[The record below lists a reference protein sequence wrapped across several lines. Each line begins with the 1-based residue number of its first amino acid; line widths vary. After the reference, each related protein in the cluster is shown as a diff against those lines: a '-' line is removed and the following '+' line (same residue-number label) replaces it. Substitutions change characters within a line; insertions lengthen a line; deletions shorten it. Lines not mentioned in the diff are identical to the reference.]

1 MIAKQGFKEET
12 VAAYYGKDR
21 SAINRY
27 KDEWMHKLEKTG
39 ANFSELDL
47 GMNQNIFDKEECQRL
62 NVPYMQDGWSEGL
75 LEYLSDDD
83 SLKIEILG
91 REANV

>member
-27 KDEWMHKLEKTG
+27 KDEWMDKLEINNDILPPLLVHG
-39 ANFSELDL
+39 FV
-47 GMNQNIFDKEECQRL
+47 
-62 NVPYMQDGWSEGL
+62 VPE
-75 LEYLSDDD
+75 
-83 SLKIEILG
+83 
-91 REANV
+91 N